1 MNMQEELAL
10 LYQQDQ
16 ADRSQWQTLTP
27 EQQKSVGQRDEKRLQ
42 RVEELLAKGALQDA
56 EDYFHA
62 AMVFQHGRIAEHYWQ
77 AHELA
82 KRGAELGHPTSRWLT
97 AAAYDRWLMCQGKPQ
112 KYGTQYTIRDGQWLL
127 YEVDPAT
134 ADEQRAAWNVPPLA
148 KALQRAEDM
157 NRT

>member
-1 MNMQEELAL
+1 MHEELAL

-27 EQQKSVGQRDEKRLQ
+27 EQQKSVGQRDKKRLQ
-42 RVEELLAKGALQDA
+42 RVEELLANGALQDA
-56 EDYFHA
+56 KDYFHA
-62 AMVFQHGRIAEHYWQ
+62 AMVFQHGGTGEHYWQ

-82 KRGAELGHPTSRWLT
+82 KRGAQLGHVASRWLT
-97 AAAYDRWLMCQGKPQ
+97 AAAYDRWLMSQGKPQ
-112 KYGTQYTIRDGQWLL
+112 KYGTQYTTRDGRWLL

-134 ADEQRAAWNVPPLA
+134 TDEQRAEWNVPSLA
-148 KALQRAEDM
+148 RALQRAEKM